1 MVECQSAWV
10 VETQTGA
17 TKIIVEA
24 PWAIFAFLTYYIEE
38 QCEVRGRINN
48 RGGVYAWNFRDL
60 GDYVMFT

>member
-48 RGGVYAWNFRDL
+48 REGVRGCFRDL